1 MGVVTAAV
9 PILAVIVFLVSVN
22 ALYVAA
28 EFAAVGSRRARVRE
42 KAEEGDRMALRLLP
56 ILEDRAQL
64 DRYIAACQ
72 IGITLSSIVV
82 GFYGQAQLTPL
93 VSPLLV
99 GLGMAE
105 GAASSTAAVGLL
117 LGLTFGQV
125 VLGELLP
132 KSLAIRYPE
141 RIALATMLPMRWSL
155 VLLRP
160 FIAVLNGSGLFLM
173 RVLGLRTDTEHSHV
187 HSPDELEMLFQES
200 ARGGLIDAGE
210 REMLENVLHLE
221 ERVARQ
227 VMVPRNRLIAAPL
240 DTPPRE
246 LLATLAGSP
255 HTRFPIHDGGIDNV
269 VGIVH
274 LRDLYLFAR
283 ENPDGDLGEILREVP
298 LVPESMPVWDL
309 WQTMGEKRSYVAVIF
324 DEHGGTAGMVTVED
338 LIEEVFGEV
347 RDEFDLEEP
356 DIIREDGSGR
366 TRMRGDLLVPVANSR
381 LLLDL
386 PEDADTVGGLV
397 LERLGRPPATGD
409 EVAVG
414 GTKLRV
420 EAVRESGVEE
430 VSVRRADRPADGAS
444 EPAGPGDPEGGER

>member
-1 MGVVTAAV
+1 MAVV
-9 PILAVIVFLVSVN
+9 PIFAVILFLISVN

-28 EFAAVGSRRARVRE
+28 EFAAVGARRARVRDR
-42 KAEEGDRMALRLLP
+42 AEEGDRLARQLLP
-56 ILEDRAQL
+56 VLEDRAQL

-99 GLGMAE
+99 TLGFGERVATS
-105 GAASSTAAVGLL
+105 AAATGLL

-125 VLGELLP
+125 VLGELFP

-155 VLLRP
+155 VVLGP

-173 RVLGLRTDTEHSHV
+173 RVLGLRAGAEHRNV
-187 HSPDELEMLFQES
+187 HSPDELEMLFRES

-227 VMVPRNRLIAAPL
+227 VMVPRNRLVAAPL
-240 DTPPRE
+240 ETPPGE
-246 LLATLAGSP
+246 LLTRLVGSP
-255 HTRFPIHDGGIDNV
+255 HTRFPIFDGNIDNI
-269 VGIVH
+269 VGMVH

-283 ENPDGDLGEILREVP
+283 ENPGGGDLDEILREVP
-298 LVPESMPVWDL
+298 LVPESTPVWEL
-309 WQTMGEKRSYVAVIF
+309 WRKMGEQRSYVAVIF

-338 LIEEVFGEV
+338 LVEEVFGEV

-356 DIIREDGSGR
+356 DMVREDDSGR
-366 TRMRGDLLVPVANSR
+366 TRLRGDMLVPVANSR

-386 PEDADTVGGLV
+386 PKEADTVGGLV
-397 LERLGRPPATGD
+397 LERLGQPPEVGD

-420 EAVRESGVEE
+420 EAVREGGVEE
-430 VSVRRADRPADGAS
+430 VSVRRPDRPADEALYQ
-444 EPAGPGDPEGGER
+444 PPDGPGDDEG